1 MNAVIG
7 WLDKSSV
14 GLSTVCAVHCLLMPV
29 AVVMLPSLAALPFA
43 DERFHVLL
51 VFLVLPLST
60 LALTMGCRKH
70 RSRRVMAVGVVGLV
84 LLVGAALGGHDLLG
98 ELIEKSATVIG
109 AVLVALSH
117 VMNFRECRAVDC
129 HNLGT

>member
-1 MNAVIG
+1 VNAVIG

-51 VFLVLPLST
+51 VFFVLPLST
-60 LALTMGCRKH
+60 VALTMGCRKH
-70 RSRRVMAVGVVGLV
+70 KSWRVMAVGVVGLA
-84 LLVGAALGGHDLLG
+84 LLVRAALGGHDLFG

-109 AVLVALSH
+109 AGLVALSL
-117 VMNFRECRAVDC
+117 VMNFRECRALDC
-129 HNLGT
+129 H

>member
-29 AVVMLPSLAALPFA
+29 AVVMLPSLAALP
-43 DERFHVLL
+43 LL
-51 VFLVLPLST
+51 MSVFTCFLSFRLPLST
-60 LALTMGCRKH
+60 WALTMGCRKH
-70 RSRRVMAVGVVGLV
+70 KSWRLMAVGVVGLV
-84 LLVGAALGGHDLLG
+84 LLVGAALAGHDLFG

-109 AVLVALSH
+109 AGLVALSH

-129 HNLGT
+129 H

>member
-29 AVVMLPSLAALPFA
+29 AVVILPSLAALPFA
-43 DERFHVLL
+43 DERFHLLL
-51 VFLVLPLST
+51 VFFVLPLST
-60 LALTMGCRKH
+60 VALTMGCRKH
-70 RSRRVMAVGVVGLV
+70 KSWRVMAVGVVGLV
-84 LLVGAALGGHDLLG
+84 LLVGAALGGHDLFG

-109 AVLVALSH
+109 AGLVALSH
-117 VMNFRECRAVDC
+117 VMNFRECRALDC
-129 HNLGT
+129 H

>member
-29 AVVMLPSLAALPFA
+29 AVVMLPSLATLPFA

-51 VFLVLPLST
+51 VFFVLPLST

-70 RSRRVMAVGVVGLV
+70 KSWRVMAVGVVGLV
-84 LLVGAALGGHDLLG
+84 LLVGAALAGHDLFG

-109 AVLVALSH
+109 AGLVALSH

-129 HNLGT
+129 H

>member
-51 VFLVLPLST
+51 VFFVLPLST
-60 LALTMGCRKH
+60 VALTMGCRKH
-70 RSRRVMAVGVVGLV
+70 RSWRVMAVGVVGLV
-84 LLVGAALGGHDLLG
+84 LLLGAALAGHDLLG
-98 ELIEKSATVIG
+98 ELTEKSATVIG
-109 AVLVALSH
+109 AGLVALSH
-117 VMNFRECRAVDC
+117 VMNFRKCRALDC
-129 HNLGT
+129 H

>member
-1 MNAVIG
+1 
-7 WLDKSSV
+7 
-14 GLSTVCAVHCLLMPV
+14 MPV
-29 AVVMLPSLAALPFA
+29 AVVMLPSLATLPFA

-84 LLVGAALGGHDLLG
+84 LLVGAALGGHDLFG
-98 ELIEKSATVIG
+98 ELIEKTATVIG
-109 AVLVALSH
+109 AGLVALSH
-117 VMNFRECRAVDC
+117 VMNFRECRALDC
-129 HNLGT
+129 H

>member
-43 DERFHVLL
+43 DERFHVRL
-51 VFLVLPLST
+51 VFFVLPLSALAPT
-60 LALTMGCRKH
+60 LGCRKH
-70 RSRRVMAVGVVGLV
+70 RSWPVESVGIVGLV
-84 LLVGAALGGHDLLG
+84 LLVGAALGGHDLFG

-109 AVLVALSH
+109 AGLVALSH
-117 VMNFRECRAVDC
+117 VMNFGKCRALDC
-129 HNLGT
+129 H

>member
-43 DERFHVLL
+43 DERFHVL
-51 VFLVLPLST
+51 VFFVLPLST
-60 LALTMGCRKH
+60 VALTMGCRKH
-70 RSRRVMAVGVVGLV
+70 RSWRVMAVGVSGLV
-84 LLVGAALGGHDLLG
+84 LLVGAALADMTFLA
-98 ELIEKSATVIG
+98 S
-109 AVLVALSH
+109 
-117 VMNFRECRAVDC
+117 
-129 HNLGT
+129 